1 MADDEIGAG
10 AYCPDGFVTTQAY
23 LLVLEQLTEARAEL
37 ARWDTTI
44 ATQQPV
50 IDAATAWVRNME
62 GSRDAC
68 MGTAAAL
75 IAAVDTYR
83 AVLSAPVEAL
93 IRNTCG
99 CCGLDWPMCHG
110 LVERGSARCCAD
122 CTHDLS
128 APVEAGTP
136 AEPVCGDVHRW
147 AGYENVCVLAP
158 HEASEASPHVCSA
171 GTTWWPNVVEAGAPA
186 AEPAP
191 DRPGIC
197 PTCESS
203 QPHLH
208 PHRDLCSDPWHKPV
222 PTTVDGWRREVER
235 WAGLLHQI
243 AEFGSGIPDVRRS
256 ADLIADDISRALAG
270 PADDT
275 TREAADV

>member
-1 MADDEIGAG
+1 MTPMTDGPECDCPPRAGGACHMHAAD
-10 AYCPDGFVTTQAY
+10 YY
-23 LLVLEQLTEARAEL
+23 RAEADRLRAAL
-37 ARWDTTI
+37 ARRDTTT
-44 ATQQPV
+44 AALLQRCEE
-50 IDAATAWVRNME
+50 IDDTTWTAD
-62 GSRDAC
+62 GSR
-68 MGTAAAL
+68 GGSISTNEVWAA
-75 IAAVDTYR
+75 
-83 AVLSAPVEAL
+83 
-93 IRNTCG
+93 
-99 CCGLDWPMCHG
+99 
-110 LVERGSARCCAD
+110 
-122 CTHDLS
+122 LS

-136 AEPVCGDVHRW
+136 ARHPADCPSCSGMLSDRD
-147 AGYENVCVLAP
+147 CDDRR
-158 HEASEASPHVCSA
+158 HEGA
-171 GTTWWPNVVEAGAPA
+171 EAGAPA